1 MGSEPRLTA
10 FLLPQETFHYQ
21 INIEKSPPP
30 MQQHHALTLSG
41 WVAELEGSKCWAQ
54 VGSCRPRETEA
65 QAPRAGWG
73 MGREGHGQPCYCWQE
88 VAPFFPDGETEAQ
101 GGLGTCPRSLTVS
114 QLFRG

>member
-30 MQQHHALTLSG
+30 TQQHHALTLSG

-73 MGREGHGQPCYCWQE
+73 YGEGGAW
-88 VAPFFPDGETEAQ
+88 AALLLLAR
-101 GGLGTCPRSLTVS
+101 GGPIFSRWGN
-114 QLFRG
+114 